1 MLFVNATNMGYNVL
15 YLKRRKSMKIKVTVK
30 TDLNKNVH
38 EREVEEGTSLESLL
52 NEFRSELPFRILV
65 ARVDNVEEELSYVIN
80 NPCTIEFLDMRTP
93 MAKMVYQR
101 SLTLIYLKAIWDV
114 LGEDAETN
122 IYYSLSKGL
131 YTEINGGIELS
142 DEIITRI
149 EKRMWEIVDEDLP
162 ITKLIVTKQ
171 EAIRLLDKYGWEEKS
186 ELLEY
191 ADNVHY
197 IAFYELDG
205 YRNYFYGHLV
215 PSTRYIDKLDLRR
228 YKGGV
233 ILRYPHPND
242 PNALPAFYEDGK
254 LYDAFNDAKN
264 LGMTLG
270 VSYIKDLNKVIMD
283 GNEKRLIELTEEL
296 HDTKIRNIASM
307 IDYMEKRIILIAGP
321 SSSGKTTFA
330 KRLSMELKELGHD
343 PLYMGTDDYFVERTE
358 TPLDENGEYDFE
370 NLDAMDVDL
379 FNDNINSLLAGKEV
393 DLPTFNF
400 LTGHKEF
407 GKRLTKLKP
416 GQAIIIE
423 GIHALNGEMS
433 KHISENEKFKV
444 YISPLT
450 QLNMDDHNR
459 IHITDVRLLRRMIR
473 DNRTRGNSVKSTIN
487 VWPKVRRGEDKNIF
501 PYNGE
506 ADVLFNSAHLY
517 ELPVIKNH
525 VEPLLREVTRDDN
538 EYADAIRLLDF
549 LSFFLH
555 GTPSSSRSVT
565 LRETP
570 ARLSDFS
577 SDAPG
582 ALSDLTV

>member
-1 MLFVNATNMGYNVL
+1 
-15 YLKRRKSMKIKVTVK
+15 MKLKVTVK

-38 EREVEEGTSLESLL
+38 EREVEEGISLENLL

-65 ARVDNVEEELSYVIN
+65 ARVDNVEEELSFVIN
-80 NPCTIEFLDMRTP
+80 NPCTIEFLDIRTP

-149 EKRMWEIVDEDLP
+149 EKRMWEMVDDDIP
-162 ITKLIVTKQ
+162 IKKLIVTKQ

-197 IAFYELDG
+197 IAFYDLDG

-264 LGMTLG
+264 LGKTLG
-270 VSYIKDLNKVIMD
+270 VSYIKDLNRVIMD

-296 HDTKIRNIASM
+296 HDTKIKNIASM
-307 IDYMEKRIILIAGP
+307 IDYMGKRIILIAGP

-330 KRLSMELKELGHD
+330 KRLSTELKELGHD
-343 PLYMGTDDYFVERTE
+343 PLYMGTDDYFVERNE

-379 FNDNINSLLAGKEV
+379 FNDNINDLLAGKEV

-400 LTGHKEF
+400 LTGNKEF
-407 GKRLTKLKP
+407 GKRFKKLDP

-423 GIHALNGEMS
+423 GIHALNREMS
-433 KHISENEKFKV
+433 KHISEEEKFKV

-487 VWPKVRRGEDKNIF
+487 IWPKVRRGEDKNIF

-549 LSFFLH
+549 LSFFLPI
-555 GTPSSSRSVT
+555 TDEEPIPSDSL
-565 LRETP
+565 LRE
-570 ARLSDFS
+570 FIGGS
-577 SDAPG
+577 S
-582 ALSDLTV
+582 VV